1 MPKLIPGLFSDY
13 GSMRSPEAS
22 REVKVLEKVLFG
34 AKVRIVIDPE
44 MPPDEMR
51 VLSPMDD
58 SILSEINDIK
68 VQEDGSITYKASLK
82 RPLEY
87 VTIDLRGPEGK

>member
-1 MPKLIPGLFSDY
+1 VAVG
-13 GSMRSPEAS
+13 GC
-22 REVKVLEKVLFG
+22 
-34 AKVRIVIDPE
+34 
-44 MPPDEMR
+44 
-51 VLSPMDD
+51 VLSKRKKKPEWHVEVD
-58 SILSEINDIK
+58 K